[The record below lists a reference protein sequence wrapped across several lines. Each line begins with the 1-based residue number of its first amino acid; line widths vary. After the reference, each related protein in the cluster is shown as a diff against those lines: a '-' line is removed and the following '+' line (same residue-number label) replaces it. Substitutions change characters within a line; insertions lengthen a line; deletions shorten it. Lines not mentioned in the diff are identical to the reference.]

1 MTRRVEIMS
10 ERSTIKLT
18 QGNGEKVNQLYNFLS
33 QNSFLFNQTIK
44 SKAALVNQLLGD
56 YLSILIQKWSDDP
69 KLMYSDFKR
78 QLINKKVAD
87 RNKEV
92 IKLEHSNRDLLNMIF
107 YLLMDTNQSIVR
119 RDMRSYEK
127 LESMY
132 HAGNAQNEIYAA
144 LANLVKQDNQ
154 ELFKKLSKNGKGLL

>member
-1 MTRRVEIMS
+1 MTQNSMIRLNA
-10 ERSTIKLT
+10 T
-18 QGNGEKVNQLYNFLS
+18 NAEKVNQLFAFL
-33 QNSFLFNQTIK
+33 K
-44 SKAALVNQLLGD
+44 SNTYLMDENIRTKSGLANQLLGD

-69 KLMYSDFKR
+69 KLMYSDFKK

-92 IKLEHSNRDLLNMIF
+92 IKLEHGNRDLLNMIF

-127 LESMY
+127 LDSMY

-154 ELFKKLSKNGKGLL
+154 ELFKKLSKKGKGLL

>member
-1 MTRRVEIMS
+1 MS

-69 KLMYSDFKR
+69 KLMYSDFKK

-92 IKLEHSNRDLLNMIF
+92 IKLEHGNRDLLNMIF

-119 RDMRSYEK
+119 RDMRS
-127 LESMY
+127 
-132 HAGNAQNEIYAA
+132 
-144 LANLVKQDNQ
+144 
-154 ELFKKLSKNGKGLL
+154 

>member
-1 MTRRVEIMS
+1 MTQNSMIRLNA
-10 ERSTIKLT
+10 T
-18 QGNGEKVNQLYNFLS
+18 NAEKVNQLFAFL
-33 QNSFLFNQTIK
+33 K
-44 SKAALVNQLLGD
+44 SNTYLMDENIRTKSGLANQLLGD

-69 KLMYSDFKR
+69 KLMYSDFKK
-78 QLINKKVAD
+78 QLINKKVSD

-92 IKLEHSNRDLLNMIF
+92 IRLEHGNRDLLNMIF
-107 YLLMDTNQSIVR
+107 YLLMDTNQSMIR

-127 LESMY
+127 LDSMY
-132 HAGNAQNEIYAA
+132 HVGNAQNDIYAA

>member
-1 MTRRVEIMS
+1 MQRRITMTQNLMIRLNA
-10 ERSTIKLT
+10 T
-18 QGNGEKVNQLYNFLS
+18 NAEKVDQLFAFL
-33 QNSFLFNQTIK
+33 K
-44 SKAALVNQLLGD
+44 SNTYLMDENVRTKSGLANQLLGD

-69 KLMYSDFKR
+69 KLMYSDFKK

-92 IKLEHSNRDLLNMIF
+92 IRLEHGNRDLLNMIF

-127 LESMY
+127 LYSMY
-132 HAGNAQNEIYAA
+132 HAGNVQNEIYAA
-144 LANLVKQDNQ
+144 LANLVRQDNQ
-154 ELFKKLSKNGKGLL
+154 ELFKKLSKKGKGLL

>member
-1 MTRRVEIMS
+1 MKRRVEIMS

-18 QGNGEKVNQLYNFLS
+18 QDNGEKVNQLYNFLS

-44 SKAALVNQLLGD
+44 SKASLVNQLLGD

-69 KLMYSDFKR
+69 KLMYSDFKK
-78 QLINKKVAD
+78 QLINKKVYD

-92 IKLEHSNRDLLNMIF
+92 IRLEHGNRDLLNMIF

-127 LESMY
+127 LDSMY
-132 HAGNAQNEIYAA
+132 HAGNSQNEIYAA

>member
-1 MTRRVEIMS
+1 MTQNLMIRLNA
-10 ERSTIKLT
+10 T
-18 QGNGEKVNQLYNFLS
+18 NAEKVDQLFAFL
-33 QNSFLFNQTIK
+33 K
-44 SKAALVNQLLGD
+44 SNTYLMDENVRTKSGLANQLLGD

-69 KLMYSDFKR
+69 KLMYSDFKK

-92 IKLEHSNRDLLNMIF
+92 IRLEHGNRDLLNMIF

-127 LESMY
+127 LYSMY
-132 HAGNAQNEIYAA
+132 HAGNVQNEIYAA
-144 LANLVKQDNQ
+144 LANLVRQDNQ
-154 ELFKKLSKNGKGLL
+154 ELFKKLSKKGKGLL

>member
-1 MTRRVEIMS
+1 MIRLNAT
-10 ERSTIKLT
+10 
-18 QGNGEKVNQLYNFLS
+18 NAEKVNQLFAFL
-33 QNSFLFNQTIK
+33 K
-44 SKAALVNQLLGD
+44 SNTYLMDENIRTKSGLANQLLGD

-69 KLMYSDFKR
+69 KLMYSDFKK

-92 IKLEHSNRDLLNMIF
+92 IKLEHGNRDLLNMIF

-127 LESMY
+127 LDSMY

-154 ELFKKLSKNGKGLL
+154 ELFKKLSKKGKGLL

>member
-1 MTRRVEIMS
+1 MTQNSMIRLNA
-10 ERSTIKLT
+10 T
-18 QGNGEKVNQLYNFLS
+18 NAEKVNQLFAFL
-33 QNSFLFNQTIK
+33 K
-44 SKAALVNQLLGD
+44 SNTYLMDENIRTKSGLANQLLGD

-69 KLMYSDFKR
+69 KLMYSDFKK

-92 IKLEHSNRDLLNMIF
+92 IKLEHGNRDLLNMIF

-127 LESMY
+127 LDSMY

-144 LANLVKQDNQ
+144 LANLVRQDNQ
-154 ELFKKLSKNGKGLL
+154 ELFKKLSKKGKGLL

>member
-1 MTRRVEIMS
+1 MTQNSMIRLNA
-10 ERSTIKLT
+10 T
-18 QGNGEKVNQLYNFLS
+18 NAEKVNQLFAFL
-33 QNSFLFNQTIK
+33 K
-44 SKAALVNQLLGD
+44 SNTYLMDENIRTKSGLANQLLGD

-69 KLMYSDFKR
+69 KLMYSDFKK

-92 IKLEHSNRDLLNMIF
+92 IRLEHGNRDLLNMIF
-107 YLLMDTNQSIVR
+107 YLLMDTNQSMIR

-127 LESMY
+127 LDSMY

-144 LANLVKQDNQ
+144 LANLVRQDNQ
-154 ELFKKLSKNGKGLL
+154 ELFKKLSKKGKGLL

>member
-1 MTRRVEIMS
+1 MTQNSMIRLNA
-10 ERSTIKLT
+10 T
-18 QGNGEKVNQLYNFLS
+18 NAEKVNQLFAFLKR
-33 QNSFLFNQTIK
+33 NTYLMDENIRTK
-44 SKAALVNQLLGD
+44 SGLANQLLGD

-69 KLMYSDFKR
+69 KLMYSDFKK

-92 IKLEHSNRDLLNMIF
+92 IRLEHGNRDLLNMIF
-107 YLLMDTNQSIVR
+107 YLLMDTNQSMIR

-127 LESMY
+127 LDSMY

>member
-1 MTRRVEIMS
+1 MQRRITMTQNLMIRLNA
-10 ERSTIKLT
+10 T
-18 QGNGEKVNQLYNFLS
+18 NAEKVDQLFAFL
-33 QNSFLFNQTIK
+33 K
-44 SKAALVNQLLGD
+44 SNTYLMDENVRTKSGLANQLLGD

-69 KLMYSDFKR
+69 KLMYSDFKK

-92 IKLEHSNRDLLNMIF
+92 IRLEHGNRDLLNMIF

-127 LESMY
+127 LYSMY

>member
-1 MTRRVEIMS
+1 MTQNSMIRLNA
-10 ERSTIKLT
+10 T
-18 QGNGEKVNQLYNFLS
+18 NAEKVDQLFAFL
-33 QNSFLFNQTIK
+33 K
-44 SKAALVNQLLGD
+44 SNTYLMDENVRTKSGLANQLLGD

-69 KLMYSDFKR
+69 KLMYSDFKK

-92 IKLEHSNRDLLNMIF
+92 IRLEHGNRDLLNMIF
-107 YLLMDTNQSIVR
+107 YLLMDTNQSMIR

-127 LESMY
+127 LDSMY
-132 HAGNAQNEIYAA
+132 HVGNAQNEIYAA

-154 ELFKKLSKNGKGLL
+154 ELFKKLSKNGKELL

>member
-1 MTRRVEIMS
+1 MTQNSMIRLNA
-10 ERSTIKLT
+10 T
-18 QGNGEKVNQLYNFLS
+18 NAEKVNQLFAFL
-33 QNSFLFNQTIK
+33 K
-44 SKAALVNQLLGD
+44 SNTYLMDENIRTKSGLANQLLGD

-69 KLMYSDFKR
+69 KLMYSDFKK

-92 IKLEHSNRDLLNMIF
+92 INLEHGNRDLLNMIF

-127 LESMY
+127 LDSMY

-154 ELFKKLSKNGKGLL
+154 ELFKKLSKKGKGLL

>member
-1 MTRRVEIMS
+1 MIRLNAT
-10 ERSTIKLT
+10 
-18 QGNGEKVNQLYNFLS
+18 NAEKVNQLFAFL
-33 QNSFLFNQTIK
+33 K
-44 SKAALVNQLLGD
+44 SNTYLMDENIRTKSGLANQLLGD

-69 KLMYSDFKR
+69 KLMYSDFKK

-92 IKLEHSNRDLLNMIF
+92 IKLEHGNRDLLNMIF
-107 YLLMDTNQSIVR
+107 YLLVDTNQSIVR

-127 LESMY
+127 LDSMY

-154 ELFKKLSKNGKGLL
+154 ELFKKLSKKGKGLL

>member
-1 MTRRVEIMS
+1 MTQNSMIRLNA
-10 ERSTIKLT
+10 T
-18 QGNGEKVNQLYNFLS
+18 NAEKVDQLFAFLK
-33 QNSFLFNQTIK
+33 NNTYLMDENVRTK
-44 SKAALVNQLLGD
+44 SGLANQLLGD

-69 KLMYSDFKR
+69 KLMYSDFKKL
-78 QLINKKVAD
+78 LINKKVAD

-92 IKLEHSNRDLLNMIF
+92 IKLERGNRDLLNMIF
-107 YLLMDTNQSIVR
+107 YLLMDTNQSMIR

-127 LESMY
+127 LDSMF

>member
-1 MTRRVEIMS
+1 MIRLNAT
-10 ERSTIKLT
+10 
-18 QGNGEKVNQLYNFLS
+18 NAEKVNQLFAFL
-33 QNSFLFNQTIK
+33 K
-44 SKAALVNQLLGD
+44 SNTYLMDENIRTKSGLANQLLGD

-69 KLMYSDFKR
+69 KLMYSDFKK

-92 IKLEHSNRDLLNMIF
+92 IRLEHGNRDLLNMIF

-127 LESMY
+127 LDSMY

-154 ELFKKLSKNGKGLL
+154 ELFKKLSKKGKGLL